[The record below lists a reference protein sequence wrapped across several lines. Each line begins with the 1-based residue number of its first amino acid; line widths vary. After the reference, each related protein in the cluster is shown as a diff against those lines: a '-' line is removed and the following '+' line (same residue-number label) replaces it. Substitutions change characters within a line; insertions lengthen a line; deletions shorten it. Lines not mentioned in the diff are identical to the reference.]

1 MRFIRNVVSKI
12 FRRSS
17 TKKDEQT
24 YINMD
29 EVRKAQFNQLE
40 VSHDERFCA
49 YKGYAFN
56 SRSSFFASNQ
66 LGCILRNQNFQRG
79 RAKSKQVGLVLY
91 LSFY

>member
-29 EVRKAQFNQLE
+29 EVRKAQQKRDQVVNE
-40 VSHDERFCA
+40 AREIIRR
-49 YKGYAFN
+49 N
-56 SRSSFFASNQ
+56 SLLIF
-66 LGCILRNQNFQRG
+66 
-79 RAKSKQVGLVLY
+79 
-91 LSFY
+91 